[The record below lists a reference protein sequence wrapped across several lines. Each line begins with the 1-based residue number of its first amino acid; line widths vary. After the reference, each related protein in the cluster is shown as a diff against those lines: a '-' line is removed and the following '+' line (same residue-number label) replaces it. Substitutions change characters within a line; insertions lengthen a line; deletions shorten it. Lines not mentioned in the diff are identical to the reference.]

1 MQQTL
6 VMDHP
11 SVTVIDVRSVMKLV
25 ENILSKIA
33 WVINFLALFSILT
46 GFIVLIG
53 AVRTSKYKRL
63 KENAMLRTIG
73 ATSKQIFN
81 MTTVEYILLGII
93 GTLSG
98 TFLSVIGAYLLS
110 TYSFRTPFVVSWLPV
125 VLVPLTVTF
134 AVAIIGIVNNIQII
148 KTSPKEILR
157 GV

>member
-81 MTTVEYILLGII
+81 MTKVEYILLGAI
-93 GTLSG
+93 GTFSG
-98 TFLSVIGAYLLS
+98 TVLSVIGAYLLS
-110 TYSFRTPFVVSWLPV
+110 TYSFRTPFVISWLPV
-125 VLVPLTVTF
+125 VLVPLIVTV
-134 AVAIIGIVNNIQII
+134 AVVTIGIINNLQII

>member
-1 MQQTL
+1 
-6 VMDHP
+6 
-11 SVTVIDVRSVMKLV
+11 
-25 ENILSKIA
+25 
-33 WVINFLALFSILT
+33 
-46 GFIVLIG
+46 
-53 AVRTSKYKRL
+53 
-63 KENAMLRTIG
+63 MLRTIG

-81 MTTVEYILLGII
+81 MTTVEYILLGTI

-125 VLVPLTVTF
+125 VLVPLVVTF